1 MLGFHPKFL
10 IPNAFTAFSMMFGLA
25 SAAAS
30 AQGEFTLA
38 AWMILWGVLLDKL
51 DGTAAR
57 LLKASS
63 DFGVQYDSFADFVAF
78 GIAPAALVWYRLE
91 GLPMYEGGLK
101 IALLVAVSLYV
112 IAVSARLAR
121 FNISDPP
128 GGDRYFYGLP
138 TTLMGALGSSF
149 YLTWE
154 KFALPEGALLA
165 FPLYL
170 VVAAFLM
177 VSAVRLPKLKL
188 RKNKALNAFQI
199 VNVLAAY
206 VLAPLRLW
214 PEILFAQGVGYVVV
228 GVTWCLIYPPED
240 ADAASG
246 PDSPT
251 PVAP

>member
-1 MLGFHPKFL
+1 MLGFHPKYL

-30 AQGEFTLA
+30 AQGDFTLA

-57 LLKASS
+57 LFNASS
-63 DFGVQYDSFADFVAF
+63 AFGVQYDSFADFVAF
-78 GIAPAALVWYRLE
+78 GVAPAALVWYRLKDAA
-91 GLPMYEGGLK
+91 LYQGGLQ
-101 IALLVAVSLYV
+101 IALFLAVSLYV

-138 TTLMGALGSSF
+138 TTLMGALSASF

-154 KFALPEGALLA
+154 KFTLPEGALLA
-165 FPLYL
+165 YPAYML
-170 VVAAFLM
+170 VASFLM

-199 VNVLAAY
+199 VNVGAAY

-214 PEILFAQGVGYVVV
+214 PEILFLQGVAYVVV
-228 GVTWCLIYPPED
+228 GVTWCLIHPPGAADDDERD
-240 ADAASG
+240 AVS
-246 PDSPT
+246 